1 MAKRCP
7 IIPDWPREALS
18 TREKTRKPKAPRV
31 CFQTKRDA
39 LKVFASANPQVLQER
54 PGGGLY
60 DKDSSGGFD
69 AINHKYGLRGK
80 CQVNTMAKALWVA
93 MARGSNAPKYRPY
106 CLTNLD
112 IKTLNELPVVQ
123 EAGGF
128 RQPDHVYEA
137 DVESEEEA
145 YYRSRG

>member
-7 IIPDWPREALS
+7 IIPDWPKEKLS
-18 TREKTRKPKAPRV
+18 TREKTRRPKQPRV

-39 LKVFASANPQVLQER
+39 LKVFADANQHVLQSR
-54 PGGGLY
+54 GGGLY

-69 AINHKYGLRGK
+69 AINHAYDLTGR

-93 MARGSNAPKYRPY
+93 LPRGSAAPKYRPY
-106 CLTNLD
+106 CLTNID
-112 IKTLNELPVVQ
+112 IKTLNDLPVAA

-137 DVESEEEA
+137 GIESEEEA
-145 YYRSRG
+145 YYRSRQ